1 MTIRI
6 AVMSAVLA
14 AGSIAFSQTT
24 SSAPASAPAVVA
36 DLGELAELPGAL
48 NLDDKAV
55 ALLREKLAQKK
66 DALTKFMKEVG
77 PAWSKAMSDATADD
91 AKQAAEATAVLKK
104 CQAQWDTFGAEQD
117 AKVFSILTPEQRLA
131 WDQHSL
137 YRAMVRQFSHTQV
150 GHGPDGSMMA
160 TLTEPDAKSLAIIK
174 EASSAAAK
182 ELQALPNPYDAKA
195 RKDAIGKLTDDLK
208 KRVQPAKAGGEEM

>member
-137 YRAMVRQFSHTQV
+137 YRAMVRQFSHTQRMRRWAMTARNDEATRN
-150 GHGPDGSMMA
+150 GLTPISCKRAMA
-160 TLTEPDAKSLAIIK
+160 LGASLVC
-174 EASSAAAK
+174 SV
-182 ELQALPNPYDAKA
+182 
-195 RKDAIGKLTDDLK
+195 LK
-208 KRVQPAKAGGEEM
+208 TR